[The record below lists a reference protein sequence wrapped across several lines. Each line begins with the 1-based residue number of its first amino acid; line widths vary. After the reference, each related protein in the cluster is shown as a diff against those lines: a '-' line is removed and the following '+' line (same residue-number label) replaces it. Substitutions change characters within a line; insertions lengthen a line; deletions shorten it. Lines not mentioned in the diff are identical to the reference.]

1 MRRIRLLS
9 IAALIA
15 AVACGGSDSSSVTG
29 STNNGSTS
37 PMTASVGGTAWT
49 GTGTGVSYKN
59 NVLSF
64 TGVDI
69 GSGTSITVA
78 TTAAGP
84 GTYSLAFANA
94 NSGFAI
100 VAATGSQTWTTLVTG
115 GTGSLVITTLTANHL
130 VATFS
135 FDAQPASGTTGVKH
149 VTNGK
154 IDMTFGAAP

>member
-1 MRRIRLLS
+1 MRRVAFLS
-9 IAALIA
+9 CAALLA
-15 AVACGGSDSSSVTG
+15 AIACGGSDSSSVTG
-29 STNNGSTS
+29 STNNGTGSS
-37 PMTASVGGTAWT
+37 PMTASVGGIAWT
-49 GTGTGVSYKN
+49 GTGTGVTYKN

-78 TTAAGP
+78 TTAPGP
-84 GTYSLAFANA
+84 GTYSLAFANG

-135 FDAQPASGTTGVKH
+135 FDAQPASGATGVKH

-154 IDMTFGAAP
+154 IDMTF